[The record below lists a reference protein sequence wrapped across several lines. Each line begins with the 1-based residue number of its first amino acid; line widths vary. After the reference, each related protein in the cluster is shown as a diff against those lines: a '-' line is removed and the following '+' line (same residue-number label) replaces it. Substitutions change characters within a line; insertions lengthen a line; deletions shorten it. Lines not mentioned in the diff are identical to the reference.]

1 MGIGHARE
9 YIPAANRTSVPDSK
23 EGGARLDRAAVER
36 AGRLLAGRVW
46 RTPVLRCDQLDARCG
61 ARLWLK
67 AENLQRGGS
76 FKVRGALLAVE
87 HLVASGSRGVIA
99 QSTGNHAI
107 AVALA
112 ARQYGLPAIVVLPT
126 DAPPAKIHRIREAGA
141 VVVTAGTLLAERV
154 AVVADLR
161 EAHGYDVIDPY
172 QNPHVVAGQGTATAE
187 LLDQAAAEG
196 VRLDAVV
203 VPVGG
208 GSAIAGACLTAEG
221 RKVAVVGAEPQ
232 AVPALTTALRA
243 RRPVTVPAG
252 HTIADGLRPDR
263 IGALPFALVQGAVA
277 AVETVSEEA
286 IADAMRAAFLH
297 ARLVIEPAAATALAA
312 AMEHASRHGADVGV
326 LLSGGNVEPGLAASL
341 LTGQGASG
349 PHTAAV

>member
-9 YIPAANRTSVPDSK
+9 HLPADSRTSSPDS
-23 EGGARLDRAAVER
+23 EEEVPHLDRAAVER
-36 AGRLLAGRVW
+36 AGRRLAGRVW

-87 HLVASGSRGVIA
+87 HLAAAGSRGIIA

-112 ARQYGLPAIVVLPT
+112 ARQHGLPAIVVLPS

-141 VVVTAGTLLAERV
+141 KVVTASTLLADRV
-154 AVVADLR
+154 AAVAELR
-161 EAHGYDVIDPY
+161 EVHGYDVIDPY
-172 QNPHVVAGQGTATAE
+172 QNPHVVAGQATATAE
-187 LLDQAAAEG
+187 LLDQTAADG
-196 VRLDAVV
+196 VHLDAVV

-221 RKVAVVGAEPQ
+221 RGVAVVGAEPQ
-232 AVPALTTALRA
+232 AVPALTSALRA
-243 RRPVTVPAG
+243 QRPVTVSAE

-263 IGALPFALVQGAVA
+263 IGALPFAIAHGAVA

-286 IADAMRAAFLH
+286 IAEAMRGAFLH

-312 AMEHASRHGADVGV
+312 ALEHASHHGADIGV
-326 LLSGGNVEPGLAASL
+326 LLSGGNVEPSLAASL
-341 LTGQGASG
+341 LTGQGVPA
-349 PHTAAV
+349 PHTAVA

>member
-9 YIPAANRTSVPDSK
+9 HAPADGRTRGPGSGE
-23 EGGARLDRAAVER
+23 EGAHLDRAAVER
-36 AGRLLAGRVW
+36 AGRRLADRVW
-46 RTPVLRCDQLDARCG
+46 RTPVLRCDQLDARSG

-87 HLVASGSRGVIA
+87 HLAGSGSRGVIA

-112 ARQYGLPAIVVLPT
+112 ARQHGLPAIVVLPS
-126 DAPPAKIHRIREAGA
+126 DAPPTKIHRIREAGA
-141 VVVTAGTLLAERV
+141 EVMTAGTLLADRV
-154 AVVADLR
+154 AAVAQLR
-161 EAHGYDVIDPY
+161 ELHGYDVIDPY

-187 LLDQAAAEG
+187 LIDQAAQVG
-196 VRLDAVV
+196 VHLDAVV

-208 GSAIAGACLTAEG
+208 GSAIAGACLAVEG
-221 RKVAVVGAEPQ
+221 RGVSVVGAEPQ
-232 AVPALTTALRA
+232 AVPALTTALRTQG
-243 RRPVTVPAG
+243 PVTVAAG

-263 IGALPFALVQGAVA
+263 IGDLPFALAHRVVSAV
-277 AVETVSEEA
+277 VTVSEEA
-286 IADAMRAAFLH
+286 IADALRAAFLH

-312 AMEHASRHGADVGV
+312 ALEHASRYGRDVGV
-326 LLSGGNVEPGLAASL
+326 LLSGGNVEPSLAASL
-341 LTGQGASG
+341 LTGQETPA
-349 PHTAAV
+349 PHTTAA